1 MARVKRKATCHVSKR
16 APAVGRDTAPGYS
29 AAQILLTKRAPNPPL
44 ESPSPMYQRAEAKPR
59 HKRFNPLTSFVDC
72 EGSEQD
78 GEDTA
83 EIRDCKT
90 SPEKKFPPGCLWNL
104 APYIPC
110 IIEEQG
116 AEERWGGGDDQR
128 RVRVRAA
135 GGVCM
140 CETTR
145 GRVYRVRVG
154 LT

>member
-1 MARVKRKATCHVSKR
+1 M
-16 APAVGRDTAPGYS
+16 GRDTAPGYS

-90 SPEKKFPPGCLWNL
+90 SPEKKFPPRLPVEPRSIYPMHNR
-104 APYIPC
+104 
-110 IIEEQG
+110 G
-116 AEERWGGGDDQR
+116 AGGGGEVGR
-128 RVRVRAA
+128 
-135 GGVCM
+135 GGLA
-140 CETTR
+140 TR
-145 GRVYRVRVG
+145 DGSELGQPVG
-154 LT
+154 FACARQHVGEFIGFVLA